1 MCGITGIYS
10 FEKSSTDEKIIKK
23 MTSALQHRGPDQS
36 GIYVN
41 SNKKVFLG
49 HRRLSILDLSVK
61 GKQPMQDKE
70 KEIVI
75 TYNGETYNFQK
86 IKKELEI
93 KGYKFES
100 TTDTEVLIA
109 AYKEWG
115 INFVKKLNGMF
126 AIGLYD
132 KKNNKFFLV
141 RDRLGIKP
149 LFYTRTKNKLI
160 FSSEI
165 KSILIHPDVKKQIN
179 YKAISSYL
187 SYRYPINNQTFFENI
202 ISVEPGS
209 IIELNNKDI
218 KKTKLIKYWVLKP
231 TEKLKDLGEKYYLK
245 KSKKL
250 FFDAVKKRMMSDVPL
265 GAYLSGGLDSSAIV
279 AVMAKNVE
287 TPIKTFT
294 IGFKEKDFNEFKYA
308 TQVAKMHKTNHK
320 EILLSAKNYLNTMKK
335 LIKYKDAPLG
345 VPNEVPLYLMSK
357 ELKKHITV
365 VLSGEGADEIFSG
378 YGRLF
383 KSPFDYKKIKLL
395 QKIKFLK
402 KFSLIKKMIDPLEK
416 KYGSINIKTE
426 LDHFLQQYTYFP
438 FDEKVSL
445 FNLEMKQKINKDKWI
460 LNKFKQEFYRYKIDY
475 YRKISYVFEKL
486 HLPGLL
492 QRVDNCTMATSVE
505 ARVPFVDHELVEFMM
520 DVPLKYKMKWK
531 NKKAFF
537 ESLFMNSDDI
547 SENKDTSKYLLR
559 KLIKHYLPKSIL
571 TRKKQGF
578 PVPLNEWFKEEFIDL
593 AKTELLSNKSKI
605 KKIFDQQKLKIWIEN
620 RNSNNFGQKLWMI
633 LNVEYFLRDYF

>member
-395 QKIKFLK
+395 QKIKFL
-402 KFSLIKKMIDPLEK
+402 
-416 KYGSINIKTE
+416 
-426 LDHFLQQYTYFP
+426 
-438 FDEKVSL
+438 
-445 FNLEMKQKINKDKWI
+445 
-460 LNKFKQEFYRYKIDY
+460 
-475 YRKISYVFEKL
+475 
-486 HLPGLL
+486 
-492 QRVDNCTMATSVE
+492 
-505 ARVPFVDHELVEFMM
+505 
-520 DVPLKYKMKWK
+520 
-531 NKKAFF
+531 
-537 ESLFMNSDDI
+537 
-547 SENKDTSKYLLR
+547 
-559 KLIKHYLPKSIL
+559 
-571 TRKKQGF
+571 
-578 PVPLNEWFKEEFIDL
+578 
-593 AKTELLSNKSKI
+593 
-605 KKIFDQQKLKIWIEN
+605 
-620 RNSNNFGQKLWMI
+620 
-633 LNVEYFLRDYF
+633 